1 MQISALNKTQSFSSN
16 TPIYHVYVRNKDG
29 TTSELPSYKV
39 KGPALALVKRL
50 NDTNTRESQFI
61 KNYIADY
68 NSYPFATSSI
78 WGKNSLDKKHII
90 YGEDAVQT
98 NTIRTESFRFD
109 NITQED
115 AKDRIKRS
123 IIDPLAKKVRLP
135 RFDGDKTGEQVGL
148 VLYTDQ
154 IRPNYYKLNGLQ
166 ITSIDGR
173 VYATLAAIPNN
184 KSSKMNVNNDNENK
198 NKNKNEN
205 ININN
210 NQQQTS
216 AEQTSQNKDS
226 EEGYLFDVEEFTDH
240 PNRWQI
246 ENELKPRKRW
256 RKHK

>member
-1 MQISALNKTQSFSSN
+1 MQISALNKTTQSFSSN

-29 TTSELPSYKV
+29 TTAELASYKV

-154 IRPNYYKLNGLQ
+154 IRPDYYKLNGMQ

-173 VYATLAAIPNN
+173 IYATLEALPN
-184 KSSKMNVNNDNENK
+184 KKPSQKKV
-198 NKNKNEN
+198 KNEN
-205 ININN
+205 EAINN
-210 NQQQTS
+210 NQQQAS
-216 AEQTSQNKDS
+216 PEQTSQNKAY
-226 EEGYLFDVEEFTDH
+226 EEGYLFDVEEFTH
-240 PNRWQI
+240 YPNRWQI